1 MLDRRGSVEIFCV
14 AERRRVRELSL
25 QWLSRV
31 ASVAPPGLG
40 FTSRGFTQGLRPG
53 LKYGAAPR
61 LEFEPVES
69 SVEFMATVRSSRAPR
84 WYAIPVRVCL
94 VTFIA
99 TLLCF
104 AVTLLLAILGTVIVG
119 AVRGVHPDM
128 RIAYRLIA
136 LPVALVAGSI
146 IFVLALTMEIRH
158 YRQAKA
164 LAAIERVS

>member
-1 MLDRRGSVEIFCV
+1 M
-14 AERRRVRELSL
+14 
-25 QWLSRV
+25 
-31 ASVAPPGLG
+31 
-40 FTSRGFTQGLRPG
+40 
-53 LKYGAAPR
+53 
-61 LEFEPVES
+61 
-69 SVEFMATVRSSRAPR
+69 
-84 WYAIPVRVCL
+84 

-128 RIAYRLIA
+128 RVAYRLIA

-158 YRQAKA
+158 YRQAKT